1 MPKRSKKTPEADPVK
16 TIIRMPEEARAD
28 YDGAAEAAQKAAAQV
43 DATARAVED
52 IKGKWADDMENPEA
66 VKAIKEAETAH
77 VNARV
82 TADTAEKTRDAV
94 YSRSGEEMRFYYS
107 LKSGVGAAL
116 VQQGKEPTDAAIE
129 EAIEA
134 IEEKLGG
141 DALPKSSEVGKIATL
156 ISESLTDDGD
166 NEDGNNDDP
175 PPKDKLPNKGDPD
188 PDEVPA
194 SGSLAADGQKVNAD
208 KIMKRFVGKNPIDAN
223 FGLPPKDSGTGVPS
237 REGAENASDLEITVD
252 AIARSFVRDTAEADN
267 RRVVVGDKNSNEDA
281 VILVQTG
288 SAEYDAAMAIGGGDS

>member
-1 MPKRSKKTPEADPVK
+1 MPKKTSKKGDADPVK
-16 TIIRMPEEARAD
+16 TPIRTPQEARAD
-28 YDGAAEAAQKAAAQV
+28 YDNAAEAAREAAAQV
-43 DATARAVED
+43 DTTARAVED

-66 VKAIKEAETAH
+66 VKAIKEAETTH

-82 TADTAEKTRDAV
+82 NADTAEKTREV
-94 YSRSGEEMRFYYS
+94 MYQQSGEEIRVYNA
-107 LKSGVGAAL
+107 LKSSASTVL

-134 IEEKLGG
+134 IEQKLGG
-141 DALPKSSEVGKIATL
+141 NALPSSSDMGKIATL
-156 ISESLTDDGD
+156 ASEALTDDGD
-166 NEDGNNDDP
+166 NEDGDKDKP
-175 PPKDKLPNKGDPD
+175 PPKSALPNKGDPD

-194 SGSLAADGQKVNAD
+194 SGPLAADGQKVNAD

-237 REGAENASDLEITVD
+237 REGAENAADLEITVD
-252 AIARSFVRDTAEADN
+252 AIARTFVRDAAEADN